1 MEPGELAITR
11 SNLPPGSCMARAG
24 AWVLSRIKPVKLL
37 FSESPEQF
45 IKSQAHSPWT
55 QGLVTGISFLL
66 SPLAF
71 LI

>member
-1 MEPGELAITR
+1 
-11 SNLPPGSCMARAG
+11 MARAG